1 MKVQRREPVDLL
13 VRNGETAVL
22 FADVIMRLSELSAML
37 YNLAEE
43 PVALEDLAR
52 DLEFHFGAPADRTS
66 LQATT
71 DTVRDMLQAGLLI
84 ET

>member
-52 DLEFHFGAPADRTS
+52 DLEVHFGAPADRTS